1 MGNVPKTIENMRK
14 CICKRCPSYTFACKI
29 KSMPANVMDLI
40 KGIDKTDHHEG
51 LYCAYEKSRCIDEEK
66 GCICGKCVLT
76 TEYGL
81 DKKYYCTVTD
91 GK

>member
-51 LYCAYEKSRCIDEEK
+51 LYCAYEKSRCID
-66 GCICGKCVLT
+66 
-76 TEYGL
+76 
-81 DKKYYCTVTD
+81 
-91 GK
+91 